1 MTMKNKIL
9 TLIAAVVIC
18 LLAQSYDQYM
28 GVMTKDQTIDL
39 LGDW

>member
-18 LLAQSYDQYM
+18 LLAQSYDHYM
-28 GVMTKDQTIDL
+28 GVMTIEQTIDL
-39 LGDW
+39 LGD

>member
-1 MTMKNKIL
+1 MMMKNKIL

-28 GVMTKDQTIDL
+28 GVMMKEQTIDL
-39 LGDW
+39 LGD

>member
-1 MTMKNKIL
+1 MTMRNKIL

-28 GVMTKDQTIDL
+28 GVMIKGQSIDL
-39 LGDW
+39 LGD

>member
-1 MTMKNKIL
+1 MTIRNKIL

-28 GVMTKDQTIDL
+28 GVMTTEQTIDL
-39 LGDW
+39 LGD